1 MKILVDVTRWTLYD
15 PTANGDNGLVCG
27 PLVHIN
33 QGAKAQ
39 AMELD
44 RDHSGLCESDRQ
56 RNRFS
61 RRSLLKAGTLGALGL
76 SLPELLRSRAAETA
90 RPARAS
96 SVLLVYAQGG
106 ISHHDSFDP
115 KPQAPAE
122 VRGEFKT
129 IATRLSGLRFSDR
142 VPLLAERADRYT
154 LIRSMWHRE
163 TDHGVGSYYVLR
175 GYVQPDPTFD
185 RPENQL
191 RAHPNIGSQV
201 ARLLAPGSA
210 MPPYMVVP
218 GLSYLAKVNYYTA
231 GWMGRDYDPFVL
243 RSDPN
248 LLADRGGGLVPLL
261 EVDAEMLQQRLGLLQ
276 ALDSRRREFET
287 SPAVEGTSIH
297 FQKACEL
304 LLSGVARQALD
315 LRCESRQTRDAYGR
329 TRLGQSCLLGRR
341 LVEAGVPFVT
351 VDDDGWDH
359 HGQIFRSLENQLPV
373 LDRAFSALLDDLD
386 TRGLLDTTLV
396 LLLTEFGRTPVINK
410 SVGRD
415 HWPRVFSI
423 IVAGAGIPQGQV
435 LGASDRVGG
444 EPIQRPITP
453 KDVAATIYSFLGLD
467 PFQEYASTQGRP
479 FKVLDAGEVIRE
491 L

>member
-1 MKILVDVTRWTLYD
+1 
-15 PTANGDNGLVCG
+15 
-27 PLVHIN
+27 
-33 QGAKAQ
+33 
-39 AMELD
+39 MESNRL
-44 RDHSGLCESDRQ
+44 HHESCQSGR
-56 RNRFS
+56 RAGRIS
-61 RRSLLKAGTLGALGL
+61 RRSVLKAGTLGALGL
-76 SLPELLRSRAAETA
+76 TLPEFFRCQAAQA
-90 RPARAS
+90 NLPARAR

-122 VRGEFKT
+122 VRGPFGT
-129 IATRLSGLRFSDR
+129 IATRLSGLRFSDK
-142 VPLLAERADRYT
+142 VPLLAERADRFA

-175 GYVQPDPTFD
+175 GYTQPDPTFD

-201 ARLLAPGSA
+201 ARLLPHRPA

-231 GWMGRDYDPFVL
+231 GWMGRDYDPFLL

-248 LLADRGGGLVPLL
+248 QLADKGEGLMPLWEIDGPLLARRLDLL
-261 EVDAEMLQQRLGLLQ
+261 A
-276 ALDSRRREFET
+276 ALDTRRREFET
-287 SPAVEGTSIH
+287 SRAVEGISTH
-297 FQKACEL
+297 YRKACEL
-304 LLSGVARQALD
+304 LLSGAAREALD
-315 LRCESRQTRDAYGR
+315 LRRESSATRDAYGR
-329 TRLGQSCLLGRR
+329 NRLGQSCLLGRR

-359 HGQIFRSLENQLPV
+359 HGKIFPALESQLPV
-373 LDRAFSALLDDLD
+373 LDRAFSTLLDDLS

-396 LLLTEFGRTPVINK
+396 LLLTEFGRTPLVNK
-410 SVGRD
+410 SAGRD

-423 IVAGAGIPQGQV
+423 ILAGAGIAGGQV
-435 LGASDRVGG
+435 IGASDRVGG
-444 EPIQRPITP
+444 EPTDRPITP
-453 KDVAATIYSFLGLD
+453 KDLAATIYSFLGLD
-467 PFQEYASTQGRP
+467 PFTLYASTQGRP
-479 FKVLDAGEVIRE
+479 FPVLDEGQVIRE